1 VSAIRH
7 TLADATPVLPLNAG
21 DGAILG
27 RMLANPALRTLA
39 VTPPQA
45 RRPRFGGD
53 LMIAAVDLAHSA
65 TIATRD
71 IAGFALIAA
80 HWPGL
85 SVINP
90 WEWP

>member
-1 VSAIRH
+1 
-7 TLADATPVLPLNAG
+7 
-21 DGAILG
+21 
-27 RMLANPALRTLA
+27 
-39 VTPPQA
+39 
-45 RRPRFGGD
+45 
-53 LMIAAVDLAHSA
+53 MIAAVDLAHSA